1 MTATPH
7 VFPVFLSPIVA
18 DLNRLRL
25 IRTDL
30 KLFGE
35 IKNRES
41 QGCPLP
47 IKKTALFLLSI
58 CFQFAFNR
66 ADSKRDSQ
74 IQREQFYA

>member
-7 VFPVFLSPIVA
+7 VFPAYLSPIVQVL
-18 DLNRLRL
+18 DRSSPYV
-25 IRTDL
+25 TDL

-66 ADSKRDSQ
+66 ADSKRDSETR
-74 IQREQFYA
+74 REQFYA